1 MTDPQGRAKPWN
13 DSLNKPKHKLGLEY
27 RVALACLAV
36 GVCVALFVQ
45 LLFGIVLGIALPA
58 ALRFALRKDRQ
69 LYRLWCLS
77 FFQSAYYDPGKVG
90 R

>member
-1 MTDPQGRAKPWN
+1 MNNRQGCATPWN
-13 DSLNKPKHKLGLEY
+13 DSLNKPKDKLGLDY
-27 RVALACLAV
+27 RVALTCLAI
-36 GVCVALFVQ
+36 GVCVALFFQ
-45 LLFGIVLGIALPA
+45 LLLGIAVLIGLPA
-58 ALRFALRKDRQ
+58 ALRFALRRDRQ